1 MALTPKQEAFAQAI
15 VTGVNQSD
23 AYRAAYKVRP
33 GTKAESVNVAASKLM
48 SDAKV
53 TQRVAELREP
63 VAKKA
68 QITLESHLD
77 DLMRL
82 RNMAVKA
89 EQFGAAITAEVA
101 RRKAAGVHIERA
113 DITNSDGCCARLVR
127 SCRPWKAAQETMFAV
142 IARQPG
148 RPSKA
153 EVIEAI
159 KAIDAEVQ
167 GNPQ

>member
-1 MALTPKQEAFAQAI
+1 MALTPKQESFAQAI

-101 RRKAAGVHIERA
+101 RGKAAGIVVEKGQINHA
-113 DITNSDGCCARLVR
+113 GV
-127 SCRPWKAAQETMFAV
+127 AAAL
-142 IARQPG
+142 
-148 RPSKA
+148 
-153 EVIEAI
+153 
-159 KAIDAEVQ
+159 KAIADKLPV
-167 GNPQ
+167 

>member
-48 SDAKV
+48 ADAKV

-63 VAKKA
+63 IAKKA
-68 QITLESHLD
+68 QMTLESHLE
-77 DLMRL
+77 DLQRL

-101 RRKAAGVHIERA
+101 RGKAAGIVVEKGQINL
-113 DITNSDGCCARLVR
+113 TNSDGSLRPTVITIRAR
-127 SCRPWKAAQETMFAV
+127 K
-142 IARQPG
+142 
-148 RPSKA
+148 
-153 EVIEAI
+153 
-159 KAIDAEVQ
+159 
-167 GNPQ
+167 

>member
-33 GTKAESVNVAASKLM
+33 GTRAESVNVAASKLM
-48 SDAKV
+48 ADAKV

-101 RRKAAGVHIERA
+101 RGKAAGIVVEKGQINL
-113 DITNSDGCCARLVR
+113 TNSDGSLRPTVITIRAR
-127 SCRPWKAAQETMFAV
+127 K
-142 IARQPG
+142 
-148 RPSKA
+148 
-153 EVIEAI
+153 
-159 KAIDAEVQ
+159 
-167 GNPQ
+167 

>member
-1 MALTPKQEAFAQAI
+1 MSSLTPKQEAFAQAI

-48 SDAKV
+48 ADAKV

-82 RNMAVKA
+82 RNMAAK
-89 EQFGAAITAEVA
+89 EKQYSAAITAEVA
-101 RRKAAGVHIERA
+101 RGKASGVHVEK
-113 DITNSDGCCARLVR
+113 S
-127 SCRPWKAAQETMFAV
+127 AV
-142 IARQPG
+142 
-148 RPSKA
+148 
-153 EVIEAI
+153 EVTGSEGGPVLNEIVI
-159 KAIDAEVQ
+159 RMVDANH
-167 GNPQ
+167 G

>member
-82 RNMAVKA
+82 RNMAVK
-89 EQFGAAITAEVA
+89 EKQYSAAITAEVA
-101 RRKAAGVHIERA
+101 RGKASGVHVEKSAVEVTGKDGGPMETVTRIELV
-113 DITNSDGCCARLVR
+113 DMDGDG
-127 SCRPWKAAQETMFAV
+127 E
-142 IARQPG
+142 
-148 RPSKA
+148 
-153 EVIEAI
+153 
-159 KAIDAEVQ
+159 D
-167 GNPQ
+167 

>member
-82 RNMAVKA
+82 RNMAAK
-89 EQFGAAITAEVA
+89 EKQYSAAITAEVA
-101 RRKAAGVHIERA
+101 RGKASGVHVERVEHTGKDGGPMETITRIELV
-113 DITNSDGCCARLVR
+113 DMDGNGSD
-127 SCRPWKAAQETMFAV
+127 
-142 IARQPG
+142 
-148 RPSKA
+148 
-153 EVIEAI
+153 
-159 KAIDAEVQ
+159 
-167 GNPQ
+167 

>member
-48 SDAKV
+48 ADAKV
-53 TQRVAELREP
+53 TQRVAELRLP

-82 RNMAVKA
+82 RNMAAK
-89 EQFGAAITAEVA
+89 EKQYSAAITAEVA
-101 RRKAAGVHIERA
+101 RGKASGVHVEKSAVEVTGSLIHRIER
-113 DITNSDGCCARLVR
+113 
-127 SCRPWKAAQETMFAV
+127 V
-142 IARQPG
+142 IVDP
-148 RPSKA
+148 K
-153 EVIEAI
+153 
-159 KAIDAEVQ
+159 D
-167 GNPQ
+167 

>member
-1 MALTPKQEAFAQAI
+1 MSLTPKQEAFAQAI

-23 AYRAAYKVRP
+23 AYRAAYKVRA

-48 SDAKV
+48 ADAKV

-82 RNMAVKA
+82 RNMAAK
-89 EQFGAAITAEVA
+89 EKQYSAAITAEVA
-101 RRKAAGVHIERA
+101 RGKASGVHVERVEHTGKDGGPMETITRIELV
-113 DITNSDGCCARLVR
+113 DMDGNGSD
-127 SCRPWKAAQETMFAV
+127 
-142 IARQPG
+142 
-148 RPSKA
+148 
-153 EVIEAI
+153 
-159 KAIDAEVQ
+159 
-167 GNPQ
+167 